1 MFNRERVL
9 VAAFVLFFFLFP
21 LGAREYLYS
30 TEHFD
35 FIYSEEIEESASE
48 VIERAEEYYSF
59 LVRFFDRDPELKI
72 PVYFRYDT
80 KEYNAY
86 YTAYPINHIVM
97 YVTNLPRTL
106 LTNADYPLSSTF
118 FHELTHAFTHNIKS
132 PFVKFLS
139 SIFGDGVIPGNL
151 YMNRAF
157 IEGIAVYA
165 ESLNGEGRLND
176 AEALYLVNQMAEEKI
191 KLSYLDIE
199 GGRDIYPGANMSYI
213 LGAQFLSYLAS
224 LYGEDKLCEFVVKC
238 YEFPIS
244 TTSLIFKSIFG
255 IRIKDAWDDYVE
267 KKSLKKDLKTPHTIT
282 ELGNWSNLKL
292 NDGKIY
298 VASLSTSSLYQ
309 LKEDGSMS
317 RIKLTQ
323 SSFDDLSFSP
333 HLYLLPY
340 VTEHTRSVSVFTLD
354 GSSVRTFSDYYSAL
368 LLSDD
373 SILLLG
379 ETDRITS
386 LDLFSL
392 SRGERIASFN
402 LGRDITLWSGLALS
416 EEEGVFI
423 IAKGGEKH
431 LLLVNIK
438 DGELSLL
445 SFPAGI
451 NVSSIALNSDET
463 IAFSYVTD
471 DTSSLMKYGE
481 IIREGEEWLY
491 KISSDEYSGGIYF
504 PLRDENDVY
513 FVSSFFSGKKV
524 SILSYDSLT
533 FIEEGPLSKSL
544 FTIREREDDKKIE
557 GVHYNPLRFM
567 QRGLLL
573 PFGLSSSKM
582 LTSRSGLGLT
592 YIAQDPSEKH
602 RIVLS
607 LGYDLATDVPFT
619 YMTYSFKDYF
629 KAELYSFSRNGE
641 TAVEADFTS
650 SWKKTLSSD
659 SRYILFSDTLSFSK
673 EKDVAFNNYLSLSYR
688 DIYKAGFSRHENAG
702 WKGEISV
709 INSTP
714 QFALTL
720 YFPRLLPLSGSDRM
734 TRSIPFN
741 LAFTIYDFKNPIL
754 KWKGDFYLFTYEV
767 QSSISW
773 LNLYIQNVDL
783 MISYSGKLRPHDMLY
798 TDIFSLSL
806 NIGIAPL
813 LGILSTIGW
822 DLRIG
827 VSYNREK
834 TQFSFLFSLG
844 S

>member
-1 MFNRERVL
+1 MFNRKRVL
-9 VAAFVLFFFLFP
+9 VLAFALFFFLIS
-21 LGAREYLYS
+21 LGAGEYIYS

-35 FIYSEEIEESASE
+35 FIYSEETEESASE
-48 VIERAEEYYSF
+48 VIEKAEEYYSF
-59 LVRFFDRDPELKI
+59 LVRIFDRDPELKI
-72 PVYFRYDT
+72 PVYFRYDK

-86 YTAYPINHIVM
+86 YTAYPIDHIVM

-213 LGAQFLSYLAS
+213 LGASFFSYLAS
-224 LYGEDKLCEFVVKC
+224 TYGEDKLCAFIVKC

-267 KKSLKKDLKTPHTIT
+267 KKSLKRDLKSPHTIT
-282 ELGNWSNLKL
+282 ELGNWSNLKF
-292 NDGKIY
+292 NEGKIY
-298 VASLSTSSLYQ
+298 VASSSTSSLYQ
-309 LKEDGSMS
+309 LKEDKSMS

-323 SSFDDLSFSP
+323 SSFDDISFSS
-333 HLYLLPY
+333 HLYLLTY

-354 GSSVRTFSDYYSAL
+354 GSSVRTFSDYYSGL

-379 ETDRITS
+379 ERDRITS
-386 LDLFSL
+386 LDLYSL
-392 SRGERIASFN
+392 SSGERIASFN
-402 LGRDITLWSGLALS
+402 LGRDVTLWSGLALS

-423 IAKGGEKH
+423 IARGGEKH
-431 LLLVNIK
+431 LLLVNVK

-445 SFPAGI
+445 SFPPGI
-451 NVSSIALNSDET
+451 NLSSIALTSDGT

-471 DTSSLMKYGE
+471 DTQSFMKYGE
-481 IIREGEEWLY
+481 IIREGDEWLY
-491 KISSDEYSGGIYF
+491 KISSDEYSGGIYY
-504 PLRDENDVY
+504 PLRDKDDVY
-513 FVSSFFSGKKV
+513 FISSFFSGKKV
-524 SILSYDSLT
+524 SILSYDSLV
-533 FIEEGPLSKSL
+533 FIEEGSLSKSL
-544 FTIREREDDKKIE
+544 FTIREREGDKIE

-573 PFGLSSSKM
+573 PLGLSSSKT
-582 LTSRSGLGLT
+582 LSPQFGLGLT
-592 YIAQDPSEKH
+592 YIVQDPGEKH
-602 RIVLS
+602 KIVLS
-607 LGYDLATDVPFT
+607 LGYDLASDVPFT

-629 KAELYSFSRNGE
+629 KAELYSFSKNGE

-659 SRYILFSDTLSFSK
+659 SRYILLRDTLSFSK
-673 EKDVAFNNYLSLSYR
+673 EKGVAFNNYLSLSYS
-688 DIYKAGFSRHENAG
+688 DIYKAGFSRHENMG

-720 YFPRLLPLSGSDRM
+720 YFPRLLPLSGGERM
-734 TRSIPFN
+734 TLSIPFN
-741 LAFTIYDFKNPIL
+741 LAFTVYDLKNPIL

-767 QSSISW
+767 QSSLRW

-783 MISYSGKLRPHDMLY
+783 TASYSGKLRPCDMLY
-798 TDIFSLSL
+798 TDTFSLFL

-827 VSYNREK
+827 VSYNREN